1 MRKPLDDFKVVHE
14 GWFGSDP
21 ATYKQFSLKGH
32 HGVDGIASIG
42 APVYAPEDGLVFM
55 SANGVKDQYT
65 GNNVAGNTIV
75 IKGSKYEHWLLHL
88 DRRLVFAGNQVEE
101 GQLIGYS
108 GNTGFVTGPHLHWGV
123 RPLNPNLQNG
133 YRGFIDPLTLN
144 FDEGETMNAESIN
157 ILWFLAFG
165 GQKNQPSK
173 AEWIGKPADE
183 VMRFVNNS
191 QARKERIRDLDKWY
205 GDSVDV
211 LPVLKKNYDAL
222 AQNYK
227 SDSTLTEKAKRYDEI
242 KAITERK

>member
-75 IKGSKYEHWLLHL
+75 IKGLKYEHWLLHL

-108 GNTGFVTGPHLHWGV
+108 GNTSTESPYHLSRSLIRSLRAWLLFTNRITSSAGFPIH
-123 RPLNPNLQNG
+123 
-133 YRGFIDPLTLN
+133 
-144 FDEGETMNAESIN
+144 S
-157 ILWFLAFG
+157 
-165 GQKNQPSK
+165 
-173 AEWIGKPADE
+173 
-183 VMRFVNNS
+183 
-191 QARKERIRDLDKWY
+191 
-205 GDSVDV
+205 
-211 LPVLKKNYDAL
+211 AL
-222 AQNYK
+222 
-227 SDSTLTEKAKRYDEI
+227 LG
-242 KAITERK
+242 